1 MTLRALRCLIAA
13 LLCLCVA
20 APALAADEGVRAWLD
35 RDSMHLGESVTL
47 NVESQGGAAGQPD
60 FSVLDRDFRQLGT
73 QSSRQVNI
81 VKGTTVIKT
90 LWAVALEPKQEGV
103 LTVPAVTVGG
113 VRTEPLTLTVLPQPS
128 GAQGRPG
135 DDLFIEVTADP
146 LAPYVQQQIRYTVK
160 LYFAFDLTDG
170 NLAEPKADGVVVQRL
185 GQDRRYVASI
195 GDRRYHVVERHYAL
209 IPEASG
215 TLRIAALV
223 FRGSA
228 LDPRDPTG
236 FFNRGRAVSA
246 SSDAIEFNVRP
257 RPAAWG
263 SDPWLPAVDLT
274 LADETDLP
282 SEVRVGDPVTR
293 TVRMKAQGLGYE
305 QLPELDFPPLAGAEI
320 YPDKSQVVTRDD
332 GSWLFGE
339 RVRKFA
345 VVPTQPGRLELPE
358 IKLRWWNTATGE
370 EAIALLPARIVQVL
384 PAAANAAPPPA
395 AGAATPVL
403 PAPAD
408 TPVPPVQI
416 PVDTSA
422 SAVRFWQ
429 GLAAAGF
436 ALWLATLASW
446 AWRARPRAGAT
457 PAADGADE
465 SGAHARGR
473 FLRAAA
479 LGELAG
485 AERSLI
491 AWARTERPQLRN
503 VGELI
508 AALGDEG
515 QREAL
520 LALQRARYAG
530 ASADGIGGRLERAL
544 RDGLRWGTVPSASRG
559 TSALPALYPER

>member
-1 MTLRALRCLIAA
+1 MTLRALHRLIAA
-13 LLCLCVA
+13 LSWLCVA
-20 APALAADEGVRAWLD
+20 VPALAADEGVRAWLD
-35 RDSMHLGESVTL
+35 RDTMHLGENVTL
-47 NVESQGGAAGQPD
+47 TGESQGGATGQPD

-81 VKGTTVIKT
+81 INGTTVIKT

-103 LTVPAVTVGG
+103 LTVPSVAVGG
-113 VRTEPLTLTVLPQPS
+113 VHTEPLTLTVLPQPT

-135 DDLFIEVTADP
+135 DDLFVEVTADP

-246 SSDAIEFNVRP
+246 SSDAVEFNVRP
-257 RPAAWG
+257 RPADWG
-263 SDPWLPAVDLT
+263 QAPWLPAVDLT

-282 SEVRVGDPVTR
+282 AEVHVGDPVTR

-332 GSWLFGE
+332 GTWLFGE

-358 IKLRWWNTATGE
+358 IKLRWWNTATG
-370 EAIALLPARIVQVL
+370 AQTTAVLPARVVQVL
-384 PAAANAAPPPA
+384 PAAANAAVPPPGGAAAPAVPPPA
-395 AGAATPVL
+395 DVALPPQAPIETAAPSL
-403 PAPAD
+403 
-408 TPVPPVQI
+408 
-416 PVDTSA
+416 
-422 SAVRFWQ
+422 RFWQ
-429 GLAAAGF
+429 ALAAAGF
-436 ALWLATLASW
+436 ALWLATIALW
-446 AWRARPRAGAT
+446 AWRARPRTGQV
-457 PAADGADE
+457 PAAGSPRDG
-465 SGAHARGR
+465 GAARGR

-491 AWARTERPQLRN
+491 EWARSERPLLRN

-508 AALGDEG
+508 AALGDPE

-520 LALQRARYAG
+520 LALQQARYAG
-530 ASADGIGGRLERAL
+530 AAADGLGGRLERAF
-544 RDGLRWGTVPSASRG
+544 RDGLRWRAAPSAQRSA
-559 TSALPALYPER
+559 SALPVLYPER

>member
-1 MTLRALRCLIAA
+1 MRFRAGCGLFAA
-13 LLCLCVA
+13 LLSLCIAV
-20 APALAADEGVRAWLD
+20 PALAADEGVRAWLD
-35 RDSMHLGESVTL
+35 RDTMHLGESVTL

-81 VKGTTVIKT
+81 VNGTTVIKT

-103 LTVPAVTVGG
+103 LTVPAVAVGG
-113 VRTEPLTLTVLPQPS
+113 VRTEPLTLTVLPQPT

-135 DDLFIEVTADP
+135 DDLFIEVSADP

-215 TLRIAALV
+215 ALRIAALV

-246 SSDAIEFNVRP
+246 SSDAVEFNVRP
-257 RPAAWG
+257 RPAGWG
-263 SDPWLPAVDLT
+263 SDPWLPAADLT

-282 SEVRVGDPVTR
+282 SEVHVGDPVTR

-305 QLPELDFPPLAGAEI
+305 QLPELDLPPLAGAEI

-345 VVPTQPGRLELPE
+345 VVPTRPGPLELPE
-358 IKLRWWNTATGE
+358 IKLRWWNTATGQ
-370 EAIALLPARIVQVL
+370 EATAVLPARVVQVL
-384 PAAANAAPPPA
+384 PAAVDAAAPPAA
-395 AGAATPVL
+395 AGNVAPAVPAKGDTPL
-403 PAPAD
+403 PPAPLR
-408 TPVPPVQI
+408 TPAPSLWV
-416 PVDTSA
+416 
-422 SAVRFWQ
+422 WQ
-429 GLAAAGF
+429 ALAASGF
-436 ALWLATLASW
+436 ALWLATLALW
-446 AWRARPRAGAT
+446 AWRARPRAAAQSAAGGVDPGGA
-457 PAADGADE
+457 E
-465 SGAHARGR
+465 ARGR

-530 ASADGIGGRLERAL
+530 ASAEGLGGRLERAF
-544 RDGLRWGTVPSASRG
+544 RDGLRWAVVPTASRSA
-559 TSALPALYPER
+559 SALPALYPER

>member
-1 MTLRALRCLIAA
+1 MTLHALRRLIAA
-13 LLCLCVA
+13 LFSFCVA
-20 APALAADEGVRAWLD
+20 VPALAADEGARAWLD
-35 RDSMHLGESVTL
+35 RDTMHLGESVTL

-81 VKGTTVIKT
+81 VNGTTVIKT

-103 LTVPAVTVGG
+103 LTVPSVAVGG
-113 VRTEPLTLTVLPQPS
+113 VHTEPLTLTVLPQPT

-246 SSDAIEFNVRP
+246 SSDAVEFNVRP
-257 RPAAWG
+257 RPDGWG
-263 SDPWLPAVDLT
+263 QDPWLPAVDLT

-282 SEVRVGDPVTR
+282 AEVRVGDPVTR
-293 TVRMKAQGLGYE
+293 TIRMKAQGLGYE

-332 GSWLFGE
+332 GTWLFGE

-358 IKLRWWNTATGE
+358 IKLRWWNTATG
-370 EAIALLPARIVQVL
+370 AQTTAVLPARVVQVL
-384 PAAANAAPPPA
+384 PAAAGAAPAPPVGTA
-395 AGAATPVL
+395 APAVPVPADAVTPPL
-403 PAPAD
+403 PIETPAP
-408 TPVPPVQI
+408 
-416 PVDTSA
+416 SL
-422 SAVRFWQ
+422 RFWQ
-429 GLAAAGF
+429 ALAAAGF
-436 ALWLATLASW
+436 ILWLATIVLW
-446 AWRARPRAGAT
+446 AWRARPREHPM
-457 PAADGADE
+457 PAAGPTADGSA
-465 SGAHARGR
+465 ARGR

-491 AWARTERPQLRN
+491 AWARSERPQLRN
-503 VGELI
+503 IGELI
-508 AALGDEG
+508 AALGDPD

-530 ASADGIGGRLERAL
+530 AAADGLGGRLERAF
-544 RDGLRWGTVPSASRG
+544 RDGLRWSAASPTPRSA
-559 TSALPALYPER
+559 SALPALYPER

>member
-1 MTLRALRCLIAA
+1 MTLRALRGLFVVLLAA
-13 LLCLCVA
+13 CCVL
-20 APALAADEGVRAWLD
+20 PASAADEGVRAWLD
-35 RDSMHLGESVTL
+35 RDTMHLGESVTL
-47 NVESQGGAAGQPD
+47 NVESQGGGAGQPD
-60 FSVLDRDFRQLGT
+60 FSGLDRDFRQLGT

-81 VKGTTVIKT
+81 INGTTVVKT

-103 LTVPAVTVGG
+103 LTVPAVAVGS
-113 VRTEPLTLTVLPQPS
+113 VQTEPLTLTVLPQPT

-170 NLAEPKADGVVVQRL
+170 NLGEPRADGVVVQRL

-246 SSDAIEFNVRP
+246 SSDAVEFNVRQ
-257 RPAAWG
+257 RPAGWG
-263 SDPWLPAVDLT
+263 SDPWLPAVDLS

-282 SEVRVGDPVTR
+282 GEVRVGDPVTR

-305 QLPELDFPPLAGAEI
+305 QLPELDFPLLDGAEI

-332 GSWLFGE
+332 GTWLFGE

-345 VVPTQPGRLELPE
+345 VVPTRPGRLELPE
-358 IKLRWWNTATGE
+358 IRVRWWNTAAGE
-370 EAIALLPARIVQVL
+370 PATAVLPARVVDVL
-384 PAAANAAPPPA
+384 PAATGGSPSPNVAATAPTAPPSVEV
-395 AGAATPVL
+395 PVGSS
-403 PAPAD
+403 D
-408 TPVPPVQI
+408 
-416 PVDTSA
+416 PVDGGPPSLRLWQVL
-422 SAVRFWQ
+422 AVS
-429 GLAAAGF
+429 GF
-436 ALWLATLASW
+436 VLWLVTIGLWWRRSRASV
-446 AWRARPRAGAT
+446 RPAVVAPVHEGGSA
-457 PAADGADE
+457 
-465 SGAHARGR
+465 ARGR
-473 FLRAAA
+473 FLRAAS

-491 AWARTERPQLRN
+491 AWARSERPQLRN

-508 AALGDEG
+508 AALGDVE

-520 LALQRARYAG
+520 LTLQRARYAG
-530 ASADGIGGRLERAL
+530 APSEGLGGRLERVF
-544 RDGLRWGTVPSASRG
+544 RDGLRWQQAQATRRTPSP
-559 TSALPALYPER
+559 LPALYPDR

>member
-1 MTLRALRCLIAA
+1 MTLHALRRLIAA
-13 LLCLCVA
+13 LFSFCVA
-20 APALAADEGVRAWLD
+20 VPALAADEGVRAWLD
-35 RDSMHLGESVTL
+35 RDTMHLGESVTL

-81 VKGTTVIKT
+81 VNGTTVIKT

-103 LTVPAVTVGG
+103 LTVPSVAVGG
-113 VRTEPLTLTVLPQPS
+113 VHTDPLTLTVLPQPT
-128 GAQGRPG
+128 GAQSRPG

-246 SSDAIEFNVRP
+246 SSDAVEFNVRP
-257 RPAAWG
+257 RPDGWG
-263 SDPWLPAVDLT
+263 QDPWLPAVDLT

-282 SEVRVGDPVTR
+282 AEVRVGDPVTR
-293 TVRMKAQGLGYE
+293 TIRMKAQGLGYE

-332 GSWLFGE
+332 GTWLFGE

-358 IKLRWWNTATGE
+358 IKLRWWNTATG
-370 EAIALLPARIVQVL
+370 AQTTAVLPARVVQVL
-384 PAAANAAPPPA
+384 PAAA
-395 AGAATPVL
+395 GAA
-403 PAPAD
+403 
-408 TPVPPVQI
+408 PVPPVGAAAPMV
-416 PVDTSA
+416 PVPAD
-422 SAVRFWQ
+422 AVTPPLPIETPAPSLRFWQ
-429 GLAAAGF
+429 ALAAAGF
-436 ALWLATLASW
+436 ILWLATIVLW
-446 AWRARPRAGAT
+446 AWRTRPREHPV
-457 PAADGADE
+457 PAAGPTADGSAE
-465 SGAHARGR
+465 RGR

-491 AWARTERPQLRN
+491 AWARSERPQLRN
-503 VGELI
+503 IGELI
-508 AALGDEG
+508 AALGDPE

-530 ASADGIGGRLERAL
+530 AAADGLGGRLERAF
-544 RDGLRWGTVPSASRG
+544 RDGLRWSAASPTPRSA
-559 TSALPALYPER
+559 SALPALYPER

>member
-1 MTLRALRCLIAA
+1 MTFRAWRGLIAA
-13 LLCLCVA
+13 LIWLCTAV
-20 APALAADEGVRAWLD
+20 PALAADDGVRAWLD
-35 RDSMHLGESVTL
+35 RDTMHLGESVTL

-81 VKGTTVIKT
+81 VNGTTVIKT

-103 LTVPAVTVGG
+103 LTVPPVAVGSA
-113 VRTEPLTLTVLPQPS
+113 RTEPLTLTVLPQPT

-135 DDLFIEVTADP
+135 DDLFIEVSADP

-170 NLAEPKADGVVVQRL
+170 NLAEPKADGLVVQRL

-246 SSDAIEFNVRP
+246 SSDAVEFNVRP
-257 RPAAWG
+257 RPDGWG
-263 SDPWLPAVDLT
+263 TDPWLPAVDLT

-282 SEVRVGDPVTR
+282 AEVRVGDPVTR

-332 GSWLFGE
+332 GTWLFGE

-358 IKLRWWNTATGE
+358 IRLRWWNTATGE
-370 EAIALLPARIVQVL
+370 EAIAVLPARVVQVL
-384 PAAANAAPPPA
+384 PAAANAAAPPA
-395 AGAATPVL
+395 AGAAAPAL

-408 TPVPPVQI
+408 APPPPTTAPVETPLP
-416 PVDTSA
+416 SL
-422 SAVRFWQ
+422 RLWQ
-429 GLAAAGF
+429 ALAAAGF
-436 ALWLATLASW
+436 ALWLATLALW
-446 AWRARPRAGAT
+446 AWRSRRRGGARAVPG
-457 PAADGADE
+457 PNEDGSAAR
-465 SGAHARGR
+465 SR

-508 AALGDEG
+508 AALGDEA

-530 ASADGIGGRLERAL
+530 ASADGLGGRLERAF
-544 RDGLRWGTVPSASRG
+544 RDGLRWAAAPSALRAA
-559 TSALPALYPER
+559 SALPALYPER

>member
-1 MTLRALRCLIAA
+1 MTLHALRRLIAA
-13 LLCLCVA
+13 LFSFCVA
-20 APALAADEGVRAWLD
+20 VPALAADEGVRAWLD
-35 RDSMHLGESVTL
+35 RDTMHLGESVTL

-81 VKGTTVIKT
+81 VNGTTVIKT

-103 LTVPAVTVGG
+103 LTVPSVAVGG
-113 VRTEPLTLTVLPQPS
+113 VHTDPLTLTVLPQPT

-246 SSDAIEFNVRP
+246 SSDAVEFNVRP
-257 RPAAWG
+257 RPDGWG
-263 SDPWLPAVDLT
+263 QDPWLPAVDLT

-282 SEVRVGDPVTR
+282 AEVRVGDPVTR
-293 TVRMKAQGLGYE
+293 TIRMKAQGLGYE

-332 GSWLFGE
+332 GTWLFGE

-358 IKLRWWNTATGE
+358 IKLRWWNTATG
-370 EAIALLPARIVQVL
+370 AQTTAVLPARVVQVL
-384 PAAANAAPPPA
+384 PAAAGAAPAPPV
-395 AGAATPVL
+395 GAAAPMVPVPADAVTPPL
-403 PAPAD
+403 PIETPAP
-408 TPVPPVQI
+408 
-416 PVDTSA
+416 SL
-422 SAVRFWQ
+422 RFWQ
-429 GLAAAGF
+429 ALTAAGF
-436 ALWLATLASW
+436 MLWLATIALW
-446 AWRARPRAGAT
+446 AWRARPREHPV
-457 PAADGADE
+457 PAAGPTADGSA
-465 SGAHARGR
+465 ARGR

-491 AWARTERPQLRN
+491 AWARSERPQLRN
-503 VGELI
+503 IGELI
-508 AALGDEG
+508 AALGDPE

-530 ASADGIGGRLERAL
+530 AAADGLGGRLERAF
-544 RDGLRWGTVPSASRG
+544 RDGLRWSAASPTPRSA
-559 TSALPALYPER
+559 SALPALYPER